1 MRVRGRVKET
11 QRERERQRVS
21 AIEKKSEGDKERKS
35 E

>member
-1 MRVRGRVKET
+1 MRRRVKE
-11 QRERERQRVS
+11 RETERQRVS